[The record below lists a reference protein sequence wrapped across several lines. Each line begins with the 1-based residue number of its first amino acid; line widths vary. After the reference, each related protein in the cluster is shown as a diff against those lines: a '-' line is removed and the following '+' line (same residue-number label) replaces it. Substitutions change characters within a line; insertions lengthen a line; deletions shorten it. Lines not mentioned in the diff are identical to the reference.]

1 MTNPLLAEWTG
12 PFGLP
17 PFDAI
22 EDADFGPALEAALA
36 EDLAEVVGVADAA
49 EPPTFVRGGHFLQD
63 ASGAEIAEH
72 VVAFVERT

>member
-22 EDADFGPALEAALA
+22 EDADFGLFDEIPKPGGEIETAAQPPQA
-36 EDLAEVVGVADAA
+36 VGGDIQRAHHAAVA
-49 EPPTFVRGGHFLQD
+49 GHV
-63 ASGAEIAEH
+63 GA
-72 VVAFVERT
+72 RRRCGR